1 MTKQNPVLETLKKMN
16 TPQEEEKEMTNEQLQ
31 NEILKEQLAQLK
43 SMKEDSNKP
52 SLVVYILLA
61 LFLGGIGAH
70 DFYVG
75 KTGKGLIKLA
85 FCWTGIPL
93 FISIF
98 NIIGALMNKQ
108 NFK

>member
-16 TPQEEEKEMTNEQLQ
+16 TPHEEEKEMTNDQLQ

-52 SLVVYILLA
+52 SLTVYLLLA

-85 FCWTGIPL
+85 FCWTGIPVV
-93 FISIF
+93 ISIF
-98 NIIGALMNKQ
+98 NIIGALMNKDD
-108 NFK
+108 FK

>member
-1 MTKQNPVLETLKKMN
+1 MKKQNPVLETLAKMN
-16 TPQEEEKEMTNEQLQ
+16 EEDVEINNELM
-31 NEILKEQLAQLK
+31 KAQL
-43 SMKEDSNKP
+43 EFLNAYANRP
-52 SLVVYILLA
+52 SLTVYILLA

-85 FCWTGIPL
+85 FCWTGIP
-93 FISIF
+93 SIIAVF